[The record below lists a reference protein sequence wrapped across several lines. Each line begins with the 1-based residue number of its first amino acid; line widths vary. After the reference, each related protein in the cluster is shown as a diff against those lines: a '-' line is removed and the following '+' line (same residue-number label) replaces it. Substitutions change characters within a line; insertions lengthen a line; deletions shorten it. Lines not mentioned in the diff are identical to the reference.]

1 MHRSTSP
8 RLVAPRRRWRHRS
21 SAGPRSAQRRVPMM
35 LAALV
40 LGTAVSAASAG
51 PTTLIAPSATGYQY
65 IGRFQHEG
73 ETSKFDMPGTEIRA
87 SLVLSAASKVSVKL
101 AQKHHPHDVKGSGN
115 TKNSG
120 FQENAVVVWIDG
132 ERQGPGG
139 SNATFTTTKDQTEA
153 PVSFPLTT
161 GGAALPAGTHN
172 IRIFKATEADWNGGS
187 PAPNYLT
194 FYGIESTAL
203 DSAAAAP
210 AVLAPPPPLPT
221 RKIEFLGDSIT
232 AGFCNM
238 CETQAAD
245 PHSPADHSE
254 AYDATWDYQIG
265 ELLGAQ
271 VHTAAWSGLGM
282 YTNCCGG
289 NTTMPSI
296 FSRTLATV
304 NVDNTWKW
312 SSWVPDALVIVRGS
326 F

>member
-1 MHRSTSP
+1 MDLYTDAH
-8 RLVAPRRRWRHRS
+8 VDA
-21 SAGPRSAQRRVPMM
+21 M
-35 LAALV
+35 LAILALFTV
-40 LGTAVSAASAG
+40 AVATAAEQTTQLISASAA
-51 PTTLIAPSATGYQY
+51 GYQY
-65 IGRFQHEG
+65 IGRFQHQG
-73 ETSKFDMPGTEIRA
+73 DISMFDMPGTEIRA

-101 AQKHHPHDVKGSGN
+101 AQKHHPHNIQGSGN

-120 FQENAVVVWIDG
+120 FQENAIVVWVNG
-132 ERQGPGG
+132 ERQGAGG
-139 SNATFTTTKDQTEA
+139 SNATFTTLSSQTEN

-161 GGAALPAGTHN
+161 GGAALPAGTHE

-194 FYGIESTAL
+194 FYGLSSTAL
-203 DSAAAAP
+203 EPAAAP

-238 CETQAAD
+238 CETQASNPLHAT
-245 PHSPADHSE
+245 DHNE
-254 AYDATWDYQIG
+254 AYDATWDHQIG
-265 ELLGAQ
+265 ELLNAQ

-312 SSWVPDALVIVRGS
+312 SSWVPDALVM
-326 F
+326 

>member
-1 MHRSTSP
+1 
-8 RLVAPRRRWRHRS
+8 
-21 SAGPRSAQRRVPMM
+21 M
-35 LAALV
+35 LAILALFTV
-40 LGTAVSAASAG
+40 AVATAAEQTTQLISASAA
-51 PTTLIAPSATGYQY
+51 GYQY
-65 IGRFQHEG
+65 IGRFQHQG
-73 ETSKFDMPGTEIRA
+73 DISMFDMPGTEIRA

-101 AQKHHPHDVKGSGN
+101 AQKHHPHNIQGSGN

-120 FQENAVVVWIDG
+120 FQENAIVVWVNG
-132 ERQGPGG
+132 ERQGAGG
-139 SNATFTTTKDQTEA
+139 SNATFTTLSSQTEN

-161 GGAALPAGTHN
+161 GGAALPAGTHE

-194 FYGIESTAL
+194 FYGLSSTAL
-203 DSAAAAP
+203 EPAAAP
-210 AVLAPPPPLPT
+210 AVLVPPPPLPT

-238 CETQAAD
+238 CETQASNPLHAT
-245 PHSPADHSE
+245 DHNE
-254 AYDATWDYQIG
+254 AYDATWDHQIG
-265 ELLGAQ
+265 ELLNAQ

-312 SSWVPDALVIVRGS
+312 SSWVPDALVM
-326 F
+326 